1 MSTTTT
7 ISSSDGTAFQ
17 SPLLAARA
25 AVDNEEHTYTR
36 LEQYR
41 ARKRQLVD
49 ELTAALSAGAR
60 KGIEPAVVLGWHQN
74 TNRLR
79 AAQRA
84 ERFIRTLTLELAG
97 HVHPAA
103 TSA

>member
-7 ISSSDGTAFQ
+7 ISSDGTAFQ
-17 SPLLAARA
+17 SPLLAARV
-25 AVDNEEHTYTR
+25 AVGSEEHTYTH

-60 KGIEPAVVLGWHQN
+60 KGIEPAVVLGWRRN
-74 TNRLR
+74 ADRLH

-84 ERFIRTLTLELAG
+84 ERFIRTLTLEMAG
-97 HVHPAA
+97 HVQAAAA
-103 TSA
+103 TA

>member
-7 ISSSDGTAFQ
+7 ISSDSTAFQ
-17 SPLLAARA
+17 SPLLAARV
-25 AVDNEEHTYTR
+25 AVGSEEHTYTR

-60 KGIEPAVVLGWHQN
+60 KGIEPTVVLGWHQN
-74 TNRLR
+74 ANRLH

-84 ERFIRTLTLELAG
+84 ERFIRTLTLELAA

-103 TSA
+103 ASA

>member
-7 ISSSDGTAFQ
+7 TSNDGKAFA
-17 SPLLAARA
+17 SPLLAAPV
-25 AVDNEEHTYTR
+25 AVSSEEHTYTR

-60 KGIEPAVVLGWHQN
+60 KGIEPAIVLGWHQN
-74 TNRLR
+74 ANRLH

-97 HVHPAA
+97 HVHPAPA
-103 TSA
+103 SA